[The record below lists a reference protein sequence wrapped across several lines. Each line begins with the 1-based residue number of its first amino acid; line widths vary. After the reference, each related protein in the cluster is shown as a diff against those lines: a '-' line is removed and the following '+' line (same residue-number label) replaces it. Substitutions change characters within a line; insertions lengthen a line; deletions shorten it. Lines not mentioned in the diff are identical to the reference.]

1 MTNADAA
8 HKITRAHH
16 SRKAVVYLRQASLAQ
31 VKRNT
36 ESQRLQYALADTA
49 KLYGFRHKTR
59 RIVVVQK
66 NSDRRALARASRPER
81 LSQRLAVA

>member
-49 KLYGFRHKTR
+49 TR
-59 RIVVVQK
+59 SPSTRCMNRWGWQ
-66 NSDRRALARASRPER
+66 STFCTTRGRST
-81 LSQRLAVA
+81 